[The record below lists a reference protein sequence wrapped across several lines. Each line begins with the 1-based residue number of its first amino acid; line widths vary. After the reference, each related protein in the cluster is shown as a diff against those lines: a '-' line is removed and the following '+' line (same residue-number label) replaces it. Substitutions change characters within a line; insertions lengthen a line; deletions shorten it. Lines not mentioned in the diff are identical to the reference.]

1 MIRQMLRTV
10 RRAPGRI
17 LTSVFALALAVA
29 AIGVFAIPTVAASS
43 LRSAAERDGVANV
56 IAGTTDTGDVPVV
69 DLLSALDNVD
79 HVEPQIVVDAPLDAP
94 LHDGGSVTVVGL
106 ALGEQQIDIVR
117 PIAGELP
124 DQPNEAL
131 VPEGSVALGSSIDVV
146 DIDGRT
152 VTFDVVG
159 IGGTS
164 FFNESRLLFTTLDSA
179 AAVGGLDGINR
190 VSLSTFDT
198 DSSSLRST
206 ADDVRV
212 ALANEGITLTYL
224 PETITDGVHPVEAD
238 IEQISMLIGL
248 LGIVAGLVGLV
259 LLAST
264 TNTLIVERTREVAIM
279 RALGSPSRALRR
291 RLRRLALGI
300 SLAAVVIGVPLG
312 IALSNIIARM
322 VLQEFVGLTPG
333 FAVSIPVMAA
343 SAAFALIGARIVADR
358 AARRVT
364 RLPLAIALRDR
375 NGSPFGRR
383 ISERL
388 ASRWSLG
395 SLLGR
400 SAVRNSVQRRAR
412 SLAIAAQIGAAVAA
426 LMIVSS
432 MATTINDFNDAEVE
446 PWRWSTMTYVA
457 GPGLDIDA
465 TAAARHPR
473 SEAAITVEGN
483 TFDWQI
489 DVYGFEPGTEM
500 VDRNTRSGTWF
511 EAPRDAVI
519 SDGFAEHLGV
529 GVGDEIEVILA
540 SGTHSYEISGT
551 HPNRGREIYVDVSE
565 LAADLGEP
573 GRANRIFS
581 IDERNPDQAPDFG
594 LAGVVGVDRLSD
606 ADEDDSGRNAI
617 ILIFGAIGLVVVSVA
632 GLAVASSLAVS
643 LYERRHEFAALQAI
657 GGRRRH
663 VFRLVMTELGALAV
677 GGLSIGL
684 VGGYFGGRAIA
695 RSFEVSNAVEIGF
708 IFARGVIPVV
718 VAVVAVGTVLLA
730 LTMVRAATRRPV
742 AVTLRGAA

>member
-1 MIRQMLRTV
+1 MLRQTLRSI

-69 DLLSALDNVD
+69 ELLSGVDNVD
-79 HVEPQIVVDAPLDAP
+79 HVEPQIVVEAPLAS
-94 LHDGGSVTVVGL
+94 DGSITVVGL
-106 ALGEQQIDIVR
+106 DLGHQRIDIVR
-117 PIAGELP
+117 AIAGELP

-131 VPEGSVALGSSIDVV
+131 VPEGTVPIGSSIDVI
-146 DIDGRT
+146 DIDGRI
-152 VTFDVVG
+152 VSFDVIG

-164 FFNESRLLFTTLDSA
+164 FFDEAGLLFTTLDGA

-190 VSLSTFDT
+190 ISISAFDT

-206 ADDVRV
+206 ADEVRI
-212 ALANEGITLTYL
+212 ALAGEEVTLTFL
-224 PETITDGVHPVEAD
+224 PQTIVDGVHPVEAE
-238 IEQISMLIGL
+238 IEQISTLIGL

-279 RALGSPSRALRR
+279 RALGSTSRSLRR

-300 SLAAVVIGVPLG
+300 AVAAVIIGIPLG
-312 IALSNIIARM
+312 VLLSNVIARL

-333 FAVSIPVMAA
+333 VAVSIPVMAA
-343 SAAFALIGARIVADR
+343 SAAFALLGARLVAAR

-364 RLPLAIALRDR
+364 KIPLATALRDR

-383 ISERL
+383 VSERL
-388 ASRWSLG
+388 TARWGAG

-400 SAVRNSVQRRAR
+400 SALRNGIQRRAR

-432 MATTINDFNDAEVE
+432 MATTINDFNDAEIE
-446 PWRWSTMTYVA
+446 PWQWTTMTYVE

-465 TAAARHPR
+465 SAAAQHPR
-473 SEAAITVEGN
+473 SEPAITVEGE
-483 TFDWQI
+483 TSEWQI
-489 DVYGFEPGTEM
+489 DVYGFEPATEM
-500 VDRNTRSGTWF
+500 VDQRMRSGVWF
-511 EAPRDAVI
+511 AEPGDTVI

-529 GVGDEIEVILA
+529 EVGDEIDVVLA
-540 SGTHSYEISGT
+540 SGTQRYKISGT
-551 HPNRGREIYVDVSE
+551 HSNRGREIYMDVDE

-573 GRANRIFS
+573 GRANRIFT
-581 IDERNPDQAPDFG
+581 IDDDRTANAPDFG
-594 LAGVVGVDRLSD
+594 LTGVVGLERLAD
-606 ADEDDSGRNAI
+606 ADDDDSGRNAI
-617 ILIFGAIGLVVVSVA
+617 LLIFGAIGLVVVSVA

-657 GGRRRH
+657 GGRRRD
-663 VFRLVMTELGALAV
+663 VFRLVMTELGVLAV

-708 IFARGVIPVV
+708 IYARGVIPVV
-718 VAVVAVGTVLLA
+718 VAVIAIGTVLLA
-730 LTMVRAATRRPV
+730 LTMVRTATRRPV
-742 AVTLRGAA
+742 AVTLRGTA